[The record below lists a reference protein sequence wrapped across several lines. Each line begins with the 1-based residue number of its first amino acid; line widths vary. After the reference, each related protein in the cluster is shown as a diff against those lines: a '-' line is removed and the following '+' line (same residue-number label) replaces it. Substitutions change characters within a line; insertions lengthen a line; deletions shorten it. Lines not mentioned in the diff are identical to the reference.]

1 MRTRVF
7 LTISF
12 GSVLLLVAIA
22 WIRRV
27 TLADPGDL
35 MRVVLK
41 KEIRANPIE
50 SIAYLPDGSQIVAG
64 TGGDI
69 VLVDS
74 RTGDVRIL
82 ASAGVGPIRSVTSRV
97 DGGRVAAGFE
107 DGLVVLLDPGG
118 IAPRLAW
125 KAHSGF
131 VAAVA
136 FSPDGK
142 RVATGSDDRTARLW
156 DASDGHPLATL
167 EGHTSSVWGV
177 AFSPDGKRVATGSD
191 DRTARLW
198 DASDGHPLAALEGT
212 HLAMSVA
219 FSPDGRLLA
228 VGWGDATAKV
238 YDAANGRVLTTLVH
252 RKASLIRGVAFDPKS
267 GRLATAAANMYRSHP
282 PGEVRVWD
290 LVDGRAIFHFEHSGG
305 WANCV
310 AFAPDGSSVACGS
323 RDGLILAWDIR
334 PDGRRRKAGGH

>member
-1 MRTRVF
+1 MRTRF
-7 LTISF
+7 LLTITF

-35 MRVVLK
+35 TRVLLK

-50 SIAYLPDGSQIVAG
+50 SIAYSPDGRQIVAG

-74 RTGDVRIL
+74 RTWDVRIL
-82 ASAGVGPIRSVTSRV
+82 ATAAVGPTRSVTCRV

-156 DASDGHPLATL
+156 DASDGHPLA
-167 EGHTSSVWGV
+167 S
-177 AFSPDGKRVATGSD
+177 
-191 DRTARLW
+191 
-198 DASDGHPLAALEGT
+198 LEGT

-228 VGWGDATAKV
+228 VGWGDGTAKV
-238 YDAANGRVLTTLVH
+238 YDAANGRLLTTLVH

-267 GRLATAAANMYRSHP
+267 GRLATAAANMYRSDP

-290 LVDGRAIFHFEHSGG
+290 LVDGRATFDFEHSGG
-305 WANCV
+305 WANCI
-310 AFAPDGSSVACGS
+310 AFAPDGSSLACGT

-334 PDGRRRKAGGH
+334 PDGPGRKAGGH

>member
-1 MRTRVF
+1 MRTRVL
-7 LTISF
+7 LTITF

-22 WIRRV
+22 WIRRL

-35 MRVVLK
+35 PRVLLK
-41 KEIRANPIE
+41 KEIRAHQIE
-50 SIAYLPDGSQIVAG
+50 SIAYLPDGRQIVAG

-82 ASAGVGPIRSVTSRV
+82 TAGVVPTRSVTSRIDDV
-97 DGGRVAAGFE
+97 RVAAGFE

-156 DASDGHPLATL
+156 DASDRHPLATL
-167 EGHTSSVWGV
+167 VGHTSSVWGV
-177 AFSPDGKRVATGSD
+177 AFRPDGKRVATGSD

-198 DASDGHPLAALEGT
+198 DASDGHSLATLKGT

-228 VGWGDATAKV
+228 VGWGDGTAKV
-238 YDAANGRVLTTLVH
+238 YDAANGRLLTTLVH
-252 RKASLIRGVAFDPKS
+252 REASLIRGVAFDPKS
-267 GRLATAAANMYRSHP
+267 GRLATAAANMYRHHP
-282 PGEVRVWD
+282 PGEVRVWE
-290 LVDGRAIFHFEHSGG
+290 LADGRATFDFEHSGG
-305 WANCV
+305 WANCI
-310 AFAPDGSSVACGS
+310 AFAPDGSSLACGS
-323 RDGLILAWDIR
+323 RDGLILAWDVR
-334 PDGRRRKAGGH
+334 RDGPGRKAGGH